1 MPGDVTV
8 HAAASVAATRDQLT
22 DLAVDCVLCESD
34 LGKED
39 GLDAVAAVRDQAPD
53 VPVLLAADE
62 ADGAEAA
69 AATRLDVTEYVPR
82 DALDDGETVADRVV
96 AALGARSVPRF
107 DSLKAIAESIAD
119 PVVTI
124 DTDSDIVYANE
135 ALSRLTGHDR
145 DDLIGRSLTAIVP
158 ERLRDAHRDGVERY
172 LATGERSLDWDGIE
186 LPIRCADGRERTV
199 SVSFGEFE
207 RDGERFFTGSLRDVT
222 ERKRREEQLSEL
234 LSISN
239 SLIEA
244 ESPEAVADLVATAA
258 ADALGFETN
267 AVFLHDESTDRLEP
281 TAVTEATRDIVG
293 ELSGYDAGEDHVGET
308 FASGEARTIDDAGD
322 GTVRSLML
330 LPLGDHGVLVV
341 GARSV
346 AAFDGADRRI
356 AKLLTTNATAAFG
369 RTSRVERIERLH
381 HRTRAMMRAESRE
394 ETCAILRDAA
404 SDVLGHR
411 IVGVHL
417 FDAETEQLAPET
429 WTEEVESIAGPPPAF
444 DRGEGLVWDAYRSGE
459 PKVYQDLRERETYN
473 PESPFSSELHLPLGD
488 HGILIFSES
497 GTDAFDTTDLQLA
510 RLLAANAAVALERIE
525 RQRELE
531 RFEAVFENVGDMLFV
546 VGTDGHLTHVT
557 KPLAERLGRSR
568 AELVGQYAAEISA
581 EEDIEE
587 AKALVRTLVEDDRT
601 SATYE
606 TTMPTA
612 SGDPFPVEIELS
624 LLPTD
629 VGFEGTVGTVRD
641 LSELERARTRLEEE
655 RSRFE
660 FLFDNIPDAV
670 VEVRFSDGEPI
681 VRSANP
687 AFADVFG
694 YDPATIIG
702 EPLNDYIL
710 LPEQRE
716 AAKALDRE
724 AEENGVVRREV
735 RRLTADGPRQFL
747 FRGLPYRNDTDEL
760 HGFGIYTDIT
770 EQQLRHRQLQVLNR
784 VLRHNLRNDLNLVVG
799 YAEEIASAS
808 TRETVA
814 DYVDALTT
822 TVDELVTLSNKARE
836 AEEVLEAETDSSWV
850 NASAIA
856 SDIIGRYRRQYPDAT
871 VEFEGPSEA
880 RVAGDERLSVAVENL
895 LENAVEHASTSPQSE
910 TEEAV
915 ERHPGTEE
923 DGGPHVRV
931 SVDDTP
937 DERIALRVA
946 DDGDGIPDHER
957 KVVAGETEISPLQ
970 HASGLG
976 LWLVAWVVDAYGGDV
991 EFGESDL
998 GGAEVSLYLPRI

>member
-1 MPGDVTV
+1 VPGDVTV
-8 HAAASVAATRDQLT
+8 HATASVAATRDRLT

-34 LGKED
+34 LGGED
-39 GLDAVAAVRDQAPD
+39 GLDAVAAVRDQVPD

-82 DALDDGETVADRVV
+82 SALAEGESVGDRVA
-96 AALGARSVPRF
+96 AALGARPTPQF
-107 DSLKAIAESIAD
+107 DSLQAVAESIAN
-119 PVVTI
+119 PIVTI
-124 DTDSDIVYANE
+124 DTDSEIVYANE

-145 DDLIGRSLTAIVP
+145 DELVGQSLTTIVP

-172 LATGERSLDWDGIE
+172 LSTGERSLDWDGIE
-186 LPIRCADGRERTV
+186 LLIRCADGRERTV

-207 RDGERFFTGSLRDVT
+207 RNGERFFTGSLRDVT
-222 ERKRREEQLSEL
+222 ERKWREEQLSDL

-244 ESPEAVADLVATAA
+244 ESPEGVADLVATAT

-281 TAVTEATRDIVG
+281 AAVTEATRNIVG
-293 ELSGYDAGEDHVGET
+293 ELSGYDVGEDHVGAT
-308 FASGEARTIDDAGD
+308 FASGEARTIDDTGD
-322 GTVRSLML
+322 GSIRSLML
-330 LPLGDHGVLVV
+330 LPLGDYGVLVV

-346 AAFDGADRRI
+346 AAFGEADRRI
-356 AKLLTTNATAAFG
+356 AKLLTTNATAAFN
-369 RTSRVERIERLH
+369 RTNRIERIEGLH
-381 HRTRAMMRAESRE
+381 HRTRSMMRAESRE

-404 SDVLGHR
+404 RDVLGHR
-411 IVGVHL
+411 MVGVHL
-417 FDAETEQLAPET
+417 FDPETGRLASET
-429 WTEEVESIAGPPPAF
+429 WTEEVESMTGPPPAF
-444 DRGEGLVWDAYRSGE
+444 ERGEGLVWDAYRSGE
-459 PKVYQDLRERETYN
+459 PKVYQNLRERVTHN

-488 HGILIFSES
+488 HGVLVFSE
-497 GTDAFDTTDLQLA
+497 TEPDAFDTTDLQLA
-510 RLLAANAAVALERIE
+510 RLLAANATVALERIE

-546 VGTDGHLTHVT
+546 VDTDGYLTHVT
-557 KPLAERLGRSR
+557 EPLAERLGRTQS
-568 AELVGQYAAEISA
+568 ELVGQHAAVISA
-581 EEDIEE
+581 KDDIEG
-587 AKALVRTLVEDDRT
+587 AKALARSLVEDEDCT
-601 SATYE
+601 SAMYE

-629 VGFEGTVGTVRD
+629 DGYEGTVGTVRD
-641 LSELERARTRLEEE
+641 LSELERARSRLEEE
-655 RSRFE
+655 RNRFE

-670 VEVRFSDGEPI
+670 VEVRFRDGEPI
-681 VRSANP
+681 VQSVNP

-694 YDPATIIG
+694 YDSASIIG
-702 EPLNDYIL
+702 ESLNDYIL
-710 LPEQRE
+710 LPEQHE
-716 AAKALDRE
+716 DAKTLDRE
-724 AEENGVVRREV
+724 AGENGVVRREA

-747 FRGLPYRNDTDEL
+747 FRGLPYTADTDEL
-760 HGFGIYTDIT
+760 RGFGIYTDIT
-770 EQQLRHRQLQVLNR
+770 EQQMRHRQLQVLNR

-799 YAEEIASAS
+799 YAEQIADAS
-808 TRETVA
+808 TCEAVT

-822 TVDELVTLSNKARE
+822 TVDELVALSNKARE
-836 AEEVLEAETDSSWV
+836 AEEVLEAETNSSWGD
-850 NASAIA
+850 ASAIA
-856 SDIIGRYRRQYPDAT
+856 SDVVARYRRRYADAT
-871 VEFEGPSEA
+871 LEFEGPDEA

-895 LENAVEHASTSPQSE
+895 LENAIEH
-910 TEEAV
+910 
-915 ERHPGTEE
+915 HPSATE
-923 DGGPHVRV
+923 DGKPHVRV
-931 SVDDTP
+931 SIDDTS

-957 KVVAGETEISPLQ
+957 EIVAGETEISPLQ